1 MLPMP
6 ATNFWSMSRAFS
18 FILRAVS
25 RSPKWFHDITS
36 SSGSHPR
43 WRSSGTSC
51 SSSSGVVTNISPKV
65 RGSMKRSWP
74 PWVKVMITWVC
85 LSTPLRELFARRSWP
100 LMPRCATSRSPPSSL
115 NSRYLPLRFM
125 AVIFWP
131 SSRDVNWSL
140 RVWRRIER
148 LPLTSTALIF
158 LPTTS
163 RSRSRRRVS
172 TSGSSGN
179 GPTRVGVGVRDSARA
194 GPLQRFPRH
203 PGRRLLGLL
212 LRAALA
218 RSVRAAA
225 DIAAGEE
232 ALVVV
237 EALVVDLV
245 TGHVVEAGGQ
255 LLEPALEVL
264 PRPLGRLGDA
274 FAQQADDEAVGLRP
288 APVEVDRGDQGLH
301 DVGQDRGLLPPA
313 GLVLALAEQQRRA
326 HLELGG
332 DLGQHDRVPDRGPH
346 PRRLARGEVA
356 VGPEDVVCDGQAED
370 GVAQELEA
378 LVRHRAGRLCAPRAV
393 GDGPSEQVGIL
404 EAVSQSAAE
413 GLELRGQARQDAPSL
428 ATT

>member
-65 RGSMKRSWP
+65 RGSTKRSWP

-100 LMPRCATSRSPPSSL
+100 LMPRWATSRSPPSSL
-115 NSRYLPLRFM
+115 NSRYFPLRFI

-148 LPLTSTALIF
+148 LPLTSTVLIF
-158 LPTTS
+158 RPTTS

-172 TSGSSGN
+172 TSGSSGTRT
-179 GPTRVGVGVRDSARA
+179 TRVRAGARA
-194 GPLQRFPRH
+194 GPLQRLPRH
-203 PGRRLLGLL
+203 PGRHLLGLL
-212 LRAALA
+212 LRAPLTGA
-218 RSVRAAA
+218 VRAAA
-225 DIAAGEE
+225 HVDGGEE

-237 EALVVDLV
+237 GALVGDLV
-245 TGHVVEAGGQ
+245 AGHVVEARRQ

-264 PRPLGRLGDA
+264 ARPLG
-274 FAQQADDEAVGLRP
+274 GL
-288 APVEVDRGDQGLH
+288 
-301 DVGQDRGLLPPA
+301 
-313 GLVLALAEQQRRA
+313 
-326 HLELGG
+326 
-332 DLGQHDRVPDRGPH
+332 
-346 PRRLARGEVA
+346 
-356 VGPEDVVCDGQAED
+356 
-370 GVAQELEA
+370 
-378 LVRHRAGRLCAPRAV
+378 
-393 GDGPSEQVGIL
+393 
-404 EAVSQSAAE
+404 
-413 GLELRGQARQDAPSL
+413 
-428 ATT
+428 